1 MPTGHKLGCLAL
13 QHPKSSAKLPE
24 VPLNLQFETLI
35 DMLAG
40 TLPLFSPLAC

>member
-1 MPTGHKLGCLAL
+1 VPTGHELGCSAL

-24 VPLNLQFETLI
+24 VPLNLQFEALV

-40 TLPLFSPLAC
+40 ALPLSSPLTC